1 MSDTGYNAAKWAFL
15 YEVLLSNTSR
25 FFRYIDGVCNHSDVI
40 SFSLYILAL
49 RKEDDEEDKII
60 QIQPLESDYGEL
72 PYNNVGADEFNTFV
86 RTKEAEFD
94 ELFEEKANRFSVG
107 GWEAKEDFST
117 TFKNEI
123 KKTIKDFSVVEA
135 IRNFSPNNDKQKLF
149 VSRGISDGEY
159 DIHICISIDKIH
171 FFEFDLQEQANIFPL
186 GDTKSVSFLKSILE
200 GYLTRIAKK
209 LMLDIDF
216 LNDLIWEEHRKEL
229 WQIDG
234 QSFDDILTNAA
245 RSFMTK
251 VVQITTKNTNPPTY
265 IRNNHNP
272 KLFDKLFDACNYV
285 ASMNY
290 EHKECNGK
298 VLLTSGG
305 DYLSIHLRTPF
316 QFRESRKVRKMLE
329 ITDNQNY
336 LIADPL
342 FIHGVSSSPNI
353 QDKFIIEFTGMNS
366 WRLIFNQT
374 VLLHVKSG
382 IPIEINPYDVKIKES
397 IDKYSAMFPQ
407 TEFNEI
413 NLSELLKAFIKYMI
427 EERNGGIIV
436 ISLDA
441 QEEAYRLSS
450 NSFKIEDP
458 PKLTTENINLFSN
471 LAKIDGAILLDEVLN
486 CHAFG
491 VILDG
496 DKTDKASLSRGA
508 RYNSALRYVE
518 NKQPNRVL
526 AIVISVDGMI
536 DVFTKNEE
544 VPTSL

>member
-1 MSDTGYNAAKWAFL
+1 MSDTGYNAEKWAFL
-15 YEVLLSNTSR
+15 YGVLRSNTSR

-149 VSRGISDGEY
+149 VSRGISDGKY

-305 DYLSIHLRTPF
+305 DYLSIRLRTPF

-336 LIADPL
+336 LIADHL

>member
-1 MSDTGYNAAKWAFL
+1 MSDTGYNAEKWAFL
-15 YEVLLSNTSR
+15 YGVLRSNTSR

-149 VSRGISDGEY
+149 VSRGISDGKY

-305 DYLSIHLRTPF
+305 DYLSIRLRTPF

>member
-1 MSDTGYNAAKWAFL
+1 MSDTGYNAEKWAFL
-15 YEVLLSNTSR
+15 YEVLRSNTSR

-40 SFSLYILAL
+40 NFSLYILAL
-49 RKEDDEEDKII
+49 RKEDYAEDKII

-305 DYLSIHLRTPF
+305 DYLSIRLRTPF

-397 IDKYSAMFPQ
+397 IDTYSAMFPQ

-413 NLSELLKAFIKYMI
+413 NLSELLKTFIKYMI

-441 QEEAYRLSS
+441 QEEAHRLSN
-450 NSFKIEDP
+450 NSFKIERP
-458 PKLTTENINLFSN
+458 PKLTTENINLFSK
-471 LAKIDGAILLDEVLN
+471 LAKIDGAILLDDVLN

>member
-1 MSDTGYNAAKWAFL
+1 MSDTGYNAEKWAFL
-15 YEVLLSNTSR
+15 YEVLRSNTSR

-40 SFSLYILAL
+40 NFSLYILAL
-49 RKEDDEEDKII
+49 RKEDYAEDKII

-305 DYLSIHLRTPF
+305 DYLSIRLRTPF

-366 WRLIFNQT
+366 WRLNFNQT

-397 IDKYSAMFPQ
+397 IDTYSAMFPQ

-458 PKLTTENINLFSN
+458 PKLTTENINLFSK
-471 LAKIDGAILLDEVLN
+471 LAKIDGAILLDDVLN